1 MKKKIVPDPPIE
13 RASPRYTVPAHI
25 TREDAI
31 FSASR
36 LMESFTHAS
45 NRYLNAETEEHAK
58 AALNDMTISSDL
70 LAAVLTHLHT
80 LEGSQ

>member
-1 MKKKIVPDPPIE
+1 MKKKIVPDPPVD
-13 RASPRYTVPAHI
+13 RSPRYTVPAHI

-70 LAAVLTHLHT
+70 LAAVLIHLHT